1 MKLKNTR
8 IKNFRLLVDC
18 NFELERDLNIVIGK
32 NNTGKTSMLF
42 CFDKFINYS
51 KTNSF
56 RYEDL
61 SLKLQDDIEKII
73 LDESLIN
80 ESDYQEELFGIS
92 LDLKIIYDENDNI
105 SELSKL
111 ITDLS
116 SEKNEVNLC
125 FRYFLSYPKYL
136 NLRTDFSE
144 FNKKI
149 KKSISWF
156 LTRNFDKYFELKRY
170 GYDVNPNNY
179 ILLDSNMISS
189 IIKFSYINA
198 KREVNNDSSQK
209 NLTIRSELSKLSYNY
224 LKNNNSDDELQN
236 KIDELNKKLLEMD
249 SALDTQYS
257 NIFKSFFDDL
267 IDYGLAD
274 EGSKLEIQSRLSDIN
289 IVQDNTLMLYDIDGK
304 KLPETYNGLGFLNFY
319 ALIMQVNSI
328 LSIFKRN
335 SHDCINILM
344 IEEPEAHTHPQMQ
357 YIFINNIKKIICKY
371 KKNINLCT
379 IITTHSS
386 QIVSQAEYEDLLCF
400 VKVNSTT
407 SEIRSVLKFLKK
419 YKDSDKETYLYLK
432 KYLTLTNSEIFF
444 TDKLIIC
451 EGTTERILLPIFIKL
466 CDDNKITN
474 IPLQTQKY
482 TIIESGV
489 YSHKMQPLLDLIG
502 IKTLIITDIDFCKGQ
517 NHNKC
522 RYDEATCTSNA
533 IINHYVNNLKIEDLI
548 NQNDVMVFE
557 NVGLTF
563 QHFENNYHARSFED
577 AYISLNYDYLKEN
590 FSKFKGL
597 KCKKDFLSGDFY
609 EIGNKCIESKSDFA
623 ASIAF
628 NSLENFSNI
637 KIPKYIEDGIK
648 WIAE

>member
-8 IKNFRLLVDC
+8 IKNFRLLADC

-80 ESDYQEELFGIS
+80 ESDYQDELFGIS

-125 FRYFLSYPKYL
+125 FRYFLSYSKYL

-149 KKSISWF
+149 NKSISWF

-198 KREVNNDSSQK
+198 KREVNNDSSHK

-236 KIDELNKKLLEMD
+236 KIDELNKTLLEMD

-289 IVQDNTLMLYDIDGK
+289 IVQDNTLMLYDIEGK

-357 YIFINNIKKIICKY
+357 YIFINNIKKIIYKY
-371 KKNINLCT
+371 KENINLCT

-386 QIVSQAEYEDLLCF
+386 QIVSQTEYEDLLCF

-489 YSHKMQPLLDLIG
+489 YSHKIQPLLDLIG

-548 NQNDVMVFE
+548 KQNDVMVFE

-563 QHFENNYHARSFED
+563 QHFENNYYARSFED

-628 NSLENFSNI
+628 NSFENFSNI